1 MDLSDAQPVIEVEY
15 VVRTSYGR
23 LLALLASADGDIAA
37 AEDALSD
44 AFERALRTWPNDGVP
59 TNPDGWLLTTARNR
73 RRDAWKSAAYRTSVS
88 LNPAEH
94 TRTHLDSIDPDALP
108 DKRLQLMAVCAHP
121 DIDRAVHTPLMLDV
135 ILGYTAADIAR
146 AFALPSSTLAAR
158 LGRAKK
164 RIRDAG
170 LSFELPDRTVLPERI
185 DAILAAV
192 YGAFAIDWHSTGSE
206 VRDGL
211 TGEALHLAETVCDLL
226 PDDAEA
232 HGLAAL
238 ICLSS
243 ARLPSRYSG
252 GMFVP
257 LSEQDFRLWD
267 QHLLARGEVHLRHA
281 HGLVAAGVS
290 ALGRFQ
296 LEATISAVHC
306 ARRHSGS
313 TDWSTLRELY
323 SVLQE
328 LTPTL
333 GGAVAL
339 AVVTAET
346 DGADVASTMLDAL
359 DGTDRFQPA
368 WAARAHLLAR
378 LGEAEKSRAAYEKA
392 ISLTPDAPTRR
403 YLERFV

>member
-1 MDLSDAQPVIEVEY
+1 MIEVEY

-59 TNPDGWLLTTARNR
+59 ANPDGWLLTTARNR
-73 RRDAWKSAAYRTSVS
+73 RRDAWKSAAHRTSVS
-88 LNPAEH
+88 LDPAEH
-94 TRTHLDSIDPDALP
+94 TRAHLDAIDPDALP

-121 DIDRAVHTPLMLDV
+121 AIDRAVHTPLMLDV

-164 RIRDAG
+164 RIRGAG

-211 TGEALHLAETVCDLL
+211 TGEALHLAETACDLL

-243 ARLPSRYSG
+243 ARLPSRYSSG
-252 GMFVP
+252 VFVP

-267 QHLLARGEVHLRHA
+267 EHLLARGEVHLRRA
-281 HGLVAAGVS
+281 HGLVAAGAS

-346 DGADVASTMLDAL
+346 DGADVASNMLDAL

-368 WAARAHLLAR
+368 WAARAHLLAQ

-403 YLERFV
+403 YLERFVSGR